1 MTDTPRTDAATNL
14 ALTGSWVR
22 AEHARILERELLA
35 ANARV
40 RVLTDHTLL
49 ALAALKAV
57 RQSPEASAHIN
68 APMFDG
74 LIALIDKD
82 LTERKAVLEAMIN
95 KAGA

>member
-1 MTDTPRTDAATNL
+1 MSDTPRTDAATNL

-22 AEHARILERELLA
+22 AEHARVLERELSA

-40 RVLTDHTLL
+40 RVLTDHSLL

-74 LIALIDKD
+74 LIGLIDRD
-82 LTERKAVLEAMIN
+82 LVERIALLKETIE
-95 KAGA
+95 KAGP